1 MNTFLVQLP
10 GESLGRLKLL
20 ITGASG
26 LLGGKLVQ
34 LATDAGHDV
43 HSLYFEH
50 SLLEGRPQRLDITDR
65 TAVENAMADKM
76 PEVMIHA
83 ASITDL
89 DLCERTPELAFRVN
103 ATATGFLAEACQKV
117 KSRLIYL
124 STDYIFD
131 GKRGNYRE
139 NDKPNPVNV
148 YGKSKLLGE
157 EEIAR
162 KAGDFCIARTS
173 VLFGWGRRHRPNF
186 ATWVHGNLRAGQRI
200 NVVTDQYAT
209 PTLSSDLARMLL
221 EAAERRLNGIF
232 HLSGSTRVNRYEFA
246 LLLARKFGF
255 DEQLV
260 TPVKAESINW
270 IARRPFDSS
279 LNVSKAQASLNN
291 RPSTLEKALNE
302 FAADAHARP
311 VSSDS
316 P

>member
-1 MNTFLVQLP
+1 LMSAFSVQRH
-10 GESLGRLKLL
+10 GESLGSLRLL

-26 LLGGKLVQ
+26 LLGSKLVK
-34 LATDAGHDV
+34 LAIESGHEV

-50 SLLEGRPQRLDITDR
+50 SMQEGRPQQLDVTDQA
-65 TAVENAMADKM
+65 AVEKALTDKL
-76 PEVMIHA
+76 PEVVIHA

-89 DLCERTPELAFRVN
+89 DLCEQNPQLAFRVN
-103 ATATGFLAEACQKV
+103 ATATGYIAEACRSV
-117 KSRLIYL
+117 KSMLIYL

-131 GKRGNYRE
+131 GERGNYRE

-157 EEIAR
+157 EEVAR

-173 VLFGWGRRHRPNF
+173 VVFGWGRRHRPNF
-186 ATWVHGNLRAGQRI
+186 ATWVHENLRAGQRI

-209 PTLSSDLARMLL
+209 PTLNSNLARMLV

-246 LLLARKFGF
+246 VLMARKFGF
-255 DEQLV
+255 DEKLL
-260 TPVKAESINW
+260 TSVKAESTSW

-279 LNVSKAQASLNN
+279 LNVAKAQASLNN
-291 RPSTLEKALNE
+291 RPSTLDEALNE
-302 FAADAHARP
+302 FADEAHAGT
-311 VSSDS
+311 
-316 P
+316 